1 MTQRDNILQELKELQ
16 SRLADSTPENIYT
29 LPEGY
34 FDGLADQV
42 MRRIKALETT
52 NAVDELTSLSPVLSQ
67 LSKKMPYT
75 IPAGYFEEMETSLIS
90 SVSTS
95 SQSAKEELENLSSL
109 LSGMKKEVPYSVPQ
123 GYFDTLV
130 DNRSIETARP
140 ETKVFSL
147 GSRKWIRF
155 AAAAVVTGII
165 VTTGYF
171 FLSRD
176 KVSVDSDSYKWVKVN
191 TKKVSTEKIDEFI
204 QLTQEEKS
212 GQGTIAAVEKNL
224 DIKELVKDIPEKEI
238 QNLLNDT
245 ELLDDAETNIASDET
260 LMN

>member
-1 MTQRDNILQELKELQ
+1 MTRRDNILQELKELQ

-52 NAVDELTSLSPVLSQ
+52 NAVDELTFLSPVLSQ

-90 SVSTS
+90 SVSTDG
-95 SQSAKEELENLSSL
+95 QSAKEELKTLSPL
-109 LSGMKKEVPYSVPQ
+109 LSGLKKELPYSVPV
-123 GYFDTLV
+123 GYFESLGE
-130 DNRSIETARP
+130 NRASAKT
-140 ETKVFSL
+140 ETKIVSL

-176 KVSVDSDSYKWVKVN
+176 KVSVDSNSYKWVKVN

>member
-1 MTQRDNILQELKELQ
+1 MTQRDNILQELMELQ
-16 SRLADSTPENIYT
+16 SKLADHTPENIYSVPT
-29 LPEGY
+29 GY
-34 FDGLADQV
+34 FDGLVEQV
-42 MRRIKALETT
+42 LRRIRALDAE
-52 NAVDELTSLSPVLSQ
+52 NAVDELACLSPSLSK
-67 LSKKMPYT
+67 LSKDMPY
-75 IPAGYFEEMETSLIS
+75 IVPAGYFEEMETSLIS
-90 SVSTS
+90 SVSTG

-109 LSGMKKEVPYSVPQ
+109 LSGMKKEIPYSVPA
-123 GYFDTLV
+123 GYFEHLGEKRAS
-130 DNRSIETARP
+130 NK
-140 ETKVFSL
+140 TKVVSL

-155 AAAAVVTGII
+155 AAAAIVTGII

>member
-1 MTQRDNILQELKELQ
+1 MTQKDNILQELGELQ
-16 SRLADSTPENIYT
+16 SKLADHTPENIYSVPT
-29 LPEGY
+29 GY
-34 FDGLADQV
+34 FDGLAEQV
-42 MRRIKALETT
+42 LRRIRALDAE
-52 NAVDELTSLSPVLSQ
+52 NAVDELACLSPL
-67 LSKKMPYT
+67 LSKLSKDMPYT
-75 IPAGYFEEMETSLIS
+75 VPAGYFEEMETSLIS
-90 SVSTS
+90 SVSTDG
-95 SQSAKEELENLSSL
+95 QSAKEELKTLSPL
-109 LSGMKKEVPYSVPQ
+109 LSGLKKELPYSVPV
-123 GYFDTLV
+123 GYFESLGE
-130 DNRSIETARP
+130 NRASAKT
-140 ETKVFSL
+140 ETKIVSL

-176 KVSVDSDSYKWVKVN
+176 KVSVDSNSYKWVKVN

>member
-16 SRLADSTPENIYT
+16 SRLADSTPGNIYSI
-29 LPEGY
+29 PEGY

-42 MRRIKALETT
+42 MRRIKALEAT
-52 NAVDELTSLSPVLSQ
+52 NAVDELTLLSPVLSK

-75 IPAGYFEEMETSLIS
+75 IPAGYFEEMEISLIS
-90 SVSTS
+90 SVSTG
-95 SQSAKEELENLSSL
+95 SQSAKEELETLSPL
-109 LSGMKKEVPYSVPQ
+109 LSGLKKEMPYSIPA
-123 GYFDTLV
+123 GYFESLGE
-130 DNRSIETARP
+130 NRASAKT
-140 ETKVFSL
+140 ETKIVSL

-212 GQGTIAAVEKNL
+212 GQGTIAAVEKTP
-224 DIKELVKDIPEKEI
+224 DINELIKDIPENEI
-238 QNLLNDT
+238 QSLLNDT
-245 ELLDDAETNIASDET
+245 ELLDDTDTNIASDET

>member
-1 MTQRDNILQELKELQ
+1 MTQRDNILQELRELQ
-16 SRLADSTPENIYT
+16 SKLADHTPENIYSVPT
-29 LPEGY
+29 GY
-34 FDGLADQV
+34 FDGLV
-42 MRRIKALETT
+42 EEVLRRIRALEAE
-52 NAVDELTSLSPVLSQ
+52 NAVDELACLSPLLSK

-75 IPAGYFEEMETSLIS
+75 VPAGYFEGMETSLIS
-90 SVSTS
+90 SVSTDG
-95 SQSAKEELENLSSL
+95 QSAKEELKTLSPL
-109 LSGMKKEVPYSVPQ
+109 LSGLKKELPYSVPV
-123 GYFDTLV
+123 GYFESLGE
-130 DNRSIETARP
+130 NRASAKT
-140 ETKVFSL
+140 ETKIVSL

-176 KVSVDSDSYKWVKVN
+176 KVSVDSNSYKWVKVN

>member
-1 MTQRDNILQELKELQ
+1 MTQRDNILQELRELQ
-16 SRLADSTPENIYT
+16 SKLADHTPENIYSVPT
-29 LPEGY
+29 GY
-34 FDGLADQV
+34 FDGLVEQV
-42 MRRIKALETT
+42 LRRIRVLDAE
-52 NAVDELTSLSPVLSQ
+52 NAVDELACLSPLLSK
-67 LSKKMPYT
+67 LSKKIPYT
-75 IPAGYFEEMETSLIS
+75 VPAGYFEEMETSLIS
-90 SVSTS
+90 SVSTG

-109 LSGMKKEVPYSVPQ
+109 LSGMKKEMPYSVPA
-123 GYFDTLV
+123 GYFENLG
-130 DNRSIETARP
+130 DNRNSERARP
-140 ETKVFSL
+140 ETKVVSL

-212 GQGTIAAVEKNL
+212 GQGTIAAVEKNQ
-224 DIKELVKDIPEKEI
+224 DIKELVKDIPENEI
-238 QNLLNDT
+238 QSLLNDT
-245 ELLDDAETNIASDET
+245 ELLDDTDTNIASDET